1 KDGTGKL
8 TLSGTNTYSGGTQLD
23 GGTLSISSD
32 ANLGT
37 CGVLQMDAGTSLPV
51 TVGGSYTHDIT
62 VEGDPFFNIATGQTM
77 TQSGLI
83 SDGSV
88 PGMIEVT
95 GGGASVVTHAW
106 NRKYGGD
113 SV

>member
-1 KDGTGKL
+1 MT
-8 TLSGTNTYSGGTQLD
+8 
-23 GGTLSISSD
+23 
-32 ANLGT
+32 
-37 CGVLQMDAGTSLPV
+37 
-51 TVGGSYTHDIT
+51 IT

-95 GGGASVVTHAW
+95 GGGTLALTNAANSYSGGTTVTEGSTVIIATFGALGT
-106 NRKYGGD
+106 GGLTLGD
-113 SV
+113 ATTSGTLA